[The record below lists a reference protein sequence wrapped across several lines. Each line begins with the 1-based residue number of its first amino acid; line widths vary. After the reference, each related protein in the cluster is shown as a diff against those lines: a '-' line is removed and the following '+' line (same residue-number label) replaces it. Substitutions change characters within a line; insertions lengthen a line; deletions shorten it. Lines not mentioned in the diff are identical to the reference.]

1 MTTQSPTRTSGRSP
15 GRTAGRLAAA
25 LTVLLLGT
33 SGCSSV
39 GDLVGLGDEPSSAAS
54 DPGADAAVEAP
65 RYPSQFTDDGT
76 YQSHQEIEGIDFV
89 YTLYPT
95 KATPRTNEWYPRG
108 DKFFSFT
115 LQAYDLTRE
124 LRDPFD
130 TKRLVYAGQVKVTS
144 STVRSDEGAGQR
156 PYKLNARAEDV
167 TFDPEPLTARQGMLI
182 TSPKG
187 ALEMRNQ
194 KIKGV
199 HQNTVGL
206 DLELAT
212 VVFVET
218 SAGSGRFERTVIR
231 ETVPIALFPSTTP
244 TVSEKIPYTSN

>member
-1 MTTQSPTRTSGRSP
+1 MTTLSHPRPR
-15 GRTAGRLAAA
+15 GRTIGRLA
-25 LTVLLLGT
+25 TVLTALLLST
-33 SGCSSV
+33 TGCSSV
-39 GDLVGLGDEPSSAAS
+39 GDLVGLGDDEPSSAAS
-54 DPGADAAVEAP
+54 DPGAGEATPDAP

-108 DKFFSFT
+108 NKYFSFT
-115 LQAYDLTRE
+115 FQAYDLTRD
-124 LRDPFD
+124 LRDSFD

-144 STVRSDEGAGQR
+144 STVRSDDGTSQR
-156 PYKLNARAEDV
+156 PYKLNARAQDV
-167 TFDPEPLTARQGMLI
+167 TFDPEPLTARQGMLV

-199 HQNTVGL
+199 HQNTIGI
-206 DLELAT
+206 DLELST

-218 SAGSGRFERTVIR
+218 SAGSGRFDRTVIR
-231 ETVPIALFPSTTP
+231 ETVPIALFASTTP